1 MLACEINSDS
11 SDTSKRSWVYTA
23 PQDVED
29 VHHWIRETFSIRH
42 APFSAEEFVLE
53 RNRTRTSYLHA
64 DGHAQI
70 VHFYLLFGDDGVHA
84 LFMHGQHAVMD
95 ARPTLRGLDLLLGW
109 IADPPKGQLEDLD
122 WGEEWVRLPAGPWPS
137 HLNRWPKGRLGDKG
151 GGTSAGKCSCE
162 DGSDCKFLVPNLSP
176 VASFEYLFFLI
187 SGPTHYNLLETQ

>member
-1 MLACEINSDS
+1 MLACEISNDTSDI
-11 SDTSKRSWVYTA
+11 SKRSWVYTA

-53 RNRTRTSYLHA
+53 MNRTRTPYLHA

-109 IADPPKGQLEDLD
+109 IADPPKEQLEDLD
-122 WGEEWVRLPAGPWPS
+122 WGEEWVRLPAGPVTSTGGPREDWET
-137 HLNRWPKGRLGDKG
+137 KGVELLQE
-151 GGTSAGKCSCE
+151 SARVRMDPIVS
-162 DGSDCKFLVPNLSP
+162 S
-176 VASFEYLFFLI
+176 
-187 SGPTHYNLLETQ
+187 